1 MTGIGLP
8 AARASIGIDE
18 QTSDAEL
25 MAAALDGDTE
35 AYERIMQRHNQR
47 LFRVAR
53 SVMNND
59 ADAEDVLQEAWVK
72 AFRNL
77 HRYTDDGRLGAWLSR
92 IVLNE
97 GLMKKRR
104 LERQMAHSEMVE
116 SLASRRQRNQSIT
129 PEGEATNAELRMV
142 LQRAVDTLPA
152 KFRSVFVLR
161 AVEQLSVD
169 ETARSLDIPEATVKT
184 RYFRARRLLRE
195 QISTEL
201 ERSGTQLYEFAG
213 KRCQRTVEIV
223 LKRLGS
229 QGVP

>member
-8 AARASIGIDE
+8 AARASVGFDE
-18 QTSDAEL
+18 QTSEAEL
-25 MAAALDGDTE
+25 VAAARGGHTA

-59 ADAEDVLQEAWVK
+59 ADAEDVLQDAWVK

-92 IVLNE
+92 ITVNE

-104 LERQMAHSEMVE
+104 LERQTAHSETVE
-116 SLASRRQRNQSIT
+116 SLARRRQRNQSVS
-129 PEGEATNAELRMV
+129 PEAEASNGELRMV

-195 QISTEL
+195 QISAEM
-201 ERSGTQLYEFAG
+201 EISGTQLYEFAG
-213 KRCQRTVEIV
+213 ERCQRLAENV
-223 LKRLGS
+223 LQRLGS
-229 QGVP
+229 